1 MKGSPGI
8 KPAEVVTDFISLFY
22 KKFSGGI
29 FWINCLLPEL
39 INSSIERIEKVQ

>member
-8 KPAEVVTDFISLFY
+8 EPAEVVIDFVSSFY

-29 FWINCLLPEL
+29 FWINCLLPDL
-39 INSSIERIEKVQ
+39 LNSSIEHIQKVQ